1 VPQTNLSEAGRTAIL
16 GAGIELA
23 IFEHFPASN
32 WDLRS
37 EGADA
42 TAATPVGQ
50 PDVNREILTFFGKN
64 CGASPVS
71 LTVLATPTGYGS
83 VAGPGIACPTD
94 CQENLF
100 SGSLA
105 GLIATPA
112 PGYVFSS
119 WTGCDVPAANAC
131 TMFMNGPR
139 QVAAN
144 FALVPAPLQVAL
156 NGSAFSTGQPL
167 TATVSLIPALAGPGP
182 VDAYIVVD
190 IPGGVTFSLQLPIGA
205 NRFVPGQVPIARGF
219 TPFAFS
225 APVLNVPLAGIPPG
239 TYTFRTFLTQ
249 PGTLNVIGS
258 PGTASFTF
266 TP

>member
-1 VPQTNLSEAGRTAIL
+1 
-16 GAGIELA
+16 
-23 IFEHFPASN
+23 
-32 WDLRS
+32 
-37 EGADA
+37 
-42 TAATPVGQ
+42 
-50 PDVNREILTFFGKN
+50 
-64 CGASPVS
+64 
-71 LTVLATPTGYGS
+71 
-83 VAGPGIACPTD
+83 
-94 CQENLF
+94 
-100 SGSLA
+100 
-105 GLIATPA
+105 
-112 PGYVFSS
+112 
-119 WTGCDVPAANAC
+119 
-131 TMFMNGPR
+131 
-139 QVAAN
+139 
-144 FALVPAPLQVAL
+144 
-156 NGSAFSTGQPL
+156 L